1 MTATRIGALVVA
13 IVAAT
18 PLESG
23 AQDIPPRGWPVRIQR
38 ADTSAETR
46 GELIAV
52 SADTLWVL
60 ADSQLVS
67 VPTTFVWR
75 VLVKRRPIG
84 AKGIGWWGL
93 VGGTISGLGLMAAC
107 GSYDGGGDCGGV
119 LVGTVFIWAAWTG
132 IWAAIAG
139 SEYSGIPRPVLETQ
153 LKPFARFPQGMPP
166 GLEPSALVTPKP
178 AVPGS
183 E

>member
-1 MTATRIGALVVA
+1 MIAPRIGALVVA

-23 AQDIPPRGWPVRIQR
+23 AQDVPPRGWPVRVQQ
-38 ADTSAETR
+38 ADSKVETR

-60 ADSQLVS
+60 VDSQLVS

-93 VGGTISGLGLMAAC
+93 VGGTISGLGLFAAC
-107 GSYDGGGDCGGV
+107 SGYEEGSGCGGI
-119 LVGTVFIWAAWTG
+119 LVGTAFLWAAWTG
-132 IWAAIAG
+132 VWAAVAG
-139 SEYSGIPRPVLETQ
+139 SEYSGIPRPNLETQ

-166 GLEPSALVTPKP
+166 GLEPSALATLKP